1 MFDILWS
8 FEALMF
14 LGCLPWYLVAWG
26 VWMSLK
32 NVQSL
37 PSISLDREKSYPRL
51 SVIIAARNEAGTIEN
66 ALKSVLAQNYPNLEI
81 ILVNDRSNDGTDKIL
96 QKLAE
101 KDPRVLI
108 HHVEELPLGWLGKV
122 NAMQQGFGRSTGVWL
137 LFTDAD
143 VHFQEESLERIIDV
157 AERSS
162 IDYLCVVPEVQ
173 ARQRLLKAL
182 YTVSLS
188 GFFLATRIWEVK
200 NQNSF
205 VGVGACGLVR
215 RSLLSQSPGLPWLKM
230 EVVDDLAL
238 AQLAWQVEGKLDV
251 YWGRECLG
259 VEWYP
264 SMGDLIRGLEKNLFA
279 GAQYQYWRALLGI
292 IGILFVAVAPW
303 LSIFSG
309 NWLLSLTAVGAFS
322 GYWLAWISGD
332 KAQGVGWLERLISP
346 LLLFVIAWA
355 LARSTLHNLATGGYK
370 MARDFLFHSSLET
383 RTEIKILVTIS

>member
-1 MFDILWS
+1 MLFILWS
-8 FEALMF
+8 FVALLF

-37 PSISLDREKSYPRL
+37 SSTSLDRDKSYPRL

-81 ILVNDRSNDGTDKIL
+81 ILVNDRSSDGTDKIL
-96 QKLAE
+96 HKLAE

-122 NAMQQGFGRSTGVWL
+122 NAMQQGFRKSTGVWL

-162 IDYLCVVPEVQ
+162 VDYLCVIPEVQ
-173 ARQRLLKAL
+173 ARQRLLKGL

-215 RSLLSQSPGLPWLKM
+215 RSLLLQSPGLPWLKM

-238 AQLAWQVEGKLDV
+238 AQLAWQAGGKLDV

-346 LLLFVIAWA
+346 LLLLVIAWA
-355 LARSTLHNLATGGYK
+355 LARSTYITWRQGGIK
-370 MARDFLFHSSLET
+370 WRET
-383 RTEIKILVTIS
+383 FYSIAAMRRGQRLKF

>member
-1 MFDILWS
+1 MLDILWS
-8 FEALMF
+8 FEALVF

-32 NVQSL
+32 YVQSL

-66 ALKSVLAQNYPNLEI
+66 ALKSILAQNYPNLEI

-122 NAMQQGFGRSTGVWL
+122 NAMQQGFRRSTGVWL

-143 VHFQEESLERIIDV
+143 VHFQEESFERIIDV

-162 IDYLCVVPEVQ
+162 VDYLCVVPEVQ

-215 RSLLSQSPGLPWLKM
+215 RSLLSQNPGLPWLKM

-238 AQLAWQVEGKLDV
+238 AQLAWQAGGKLDV

-309 NWLLSLTAVGAFS
+309 NWLLSLTAVVAFS

-332 KAQGVGWLERLISP
+332 KAQGVRWSERLISP

-355 LARSTLHNLATGGYK
+355 LARSTYITWRQGGVKWRKTFYSIS
-370 MARDFLFHSSLET
+370 ALRRGQRL
-383 RTEIKILVTIS
+383 KI

>member
-1 MFDILWS
+1 MFDIFWS
-8 FEALMF
+8 FEALLF

-26 VWMSLK
+26 IWLSLK
-32 NVQSL
+32 HVQSL
-37 PSISLDREKSYPRL
+37 PSISSDGDRSHPRL
-51 SVIIAARNEAGTIEN
+51 SVIIAARNEAHTIEN
-66 ALKSVLAQNYPNLEI
+66 ALKSVLAQKYPNLEI
-81 ILVNDRSNDGTDKIL
+81 ILVNDRSTDGTDEIFA
-96 QKLAE
+96 KLAE
-101 KDPRVLI
+101 KDPRVSI
-108 HHVEELPLGWLGKV
+108 HHVEELPPEWLGKV
-122 NAMQQGFGRSTGVWL
+122 HALHQGFFRSTGEWL

-143 VHFQEESLERIIDV
+143 VHFEKGCIDRIIDV

-162 IDYLCVVPEVQ
+162 VDYLCVVPEVQ
-173 ARQRLLKAL
+173 ARQSILRAL

-205 VGVGACGLVR
+205 VGVGACGVVR
-215 RSLLSQSPGLPWLKM
+215 RSQLAKSPGLSWLKM

-238 AQLAWQVEGKLDV
+238 AQLVWQAGGILDV

-279 GAQYQYWRALLGI
+279 GAQYQYWRAFLGI
-292 IGILFVAVAPW
+292 NGILFVAFAPW
-303 LSIFSG
+303 LSILSG
-309 NWLLSLTAVGAFS
+309 NWLLSLAAIGAFS

-355 LARSTLHNLATGGYK
+355 LARSTFSTWRQGGIQW
-370 MARDFLFHSSLET
+370 RET
-383 RTEIKILVTIS
+383 FYSIKALRRGQRLKF

>member
-1 MFDILWS
+1 MLDILWS
-8 FEALMF
+8 FEALVF
-14 LGCLPWYLVAWG
+14 LGCLPWYLAAWG
-26 VWMSLK
+26 VRLSLK

-37 PSISLDREKSYPRL
+37 PSISLDREKKYPRL

-108 HHVEELPLGWLGKV
+108 HHVEELPPGWLGKV
-122 NAMQQGFGRSTGVWL
+122 NAMQQGFGKSTGVWL

-143 VHFQEESLERIIDV
+143 VHFQEESLERIIAV

-162 IDYLCVVPEVQ
+162 VDYLCVVPEVQ

-238 AQLAWQVEGKLDV
+238 AQLAWQAGGKLDV

-355 LARSTLHNLATGGYK
+355 LARSTFITWRQGGIQW
-370 MARDFLFHSSLET
+370 RET
-383 RTEIKILVTIS
+383 FYSIADLRRGQRLKF

>member
-1 MFDILWS
+1 MLDILWS
-8 FEALMF
+8 FEALVF

-32 NVQSL
+32 NIQSL
-37 PSISLDREKSYPRL
+37 PSILLDRDKSYPRL

-108 HHVEELPLGWLGKV
+108 HHVEELPPGWLGKV

-162 IDYLCVVPEVQ
+162 VDYLCVLPEVQ

-200 NQNSF
+200 SQKAF

-215 RSLLSQSPGLPWLKM
+215 RSLLSQNPGLPWLKM

-238 AQLAWQVEGKLDV
+238 AQLAWQAGGKLDV

-264 SMGDLIRGLEKNLFA
+264 SMGELIRGLEKNLFA

-292 IGILFVAVAPW
+292 IGILFIAVAPW

-309 NWLLSLTAVGAFS
+309 NWLLTLAAVGAFS

-355 LARSTLHNLATGGYK
+355 LARSTFITWRQGGIQWRETFYSLADLRRGQRLK
-370 MARDFLFHSSLET
+370 F
-383 RTEIKILVTIS
+383 

>member
-8 FEALMF
+8 FEALVF
-14 LGCLPWYLVAWG
+14 LGCLPWYLVARG

-162 IDYLCVVPEVQ
+162 VDYLCVVPEVQ

-238 AQLAWQVEGKLDV
+238 AQLAWQAGGKLDV

-259 VEWYP
+259 VEWYS

-309 NWLLSLTAVGAFS
+309 NWLLTLAAVGAFS
-322 GYWLAWISGD
+322 GYWLAWITGD

-346 LLLFVIAWA
+346 SLLLVIAWA
-355 LARSTLHNLATGGYK
+355 LARSTFMTWRQGGIK
-370 MARDFLFHSSLET
+370 WRET
-383 RTEIKILVTIS
+383 FYSIAALRRGQRLKF

>member
-8 FEALMF
+8 FEALVF
-14 LGCLPWYLVAWG
+14 LGCLPWYLVDRG

-37 PSISLDREKSYPRL
+37 PSTSLDREKSYPRL

-96 QKLAE
+96 QKIAE

-162 IDYLCVVPEVQ
+162 VDYLCVIPEVQ

-188 GFFLATRIWEVK
+188 AFFLATRIWEVK

-309 NWLLSLTAVGAFS
+309 NWLLSLTAVVAFS

-355 LARSTLHNLATGGYK
+355 LARSTFITWRQGGIQWRETFYSLADLRRGQRLK
-370 MARDFLFHSSLET
+370 F
-383 RTEIKILVTIS
+383 

>member
-1 MFDILWS
+1 MLDILWS
-8 FEALMF
+8 FEALVF
-14 LGCLPWYLVAWG
+14 LGCLPWYLAAWG
-26 VWMSLK
+26 VWMTLK

-37 PSISLDREKSYPRL
+37 SSISLDREKRYPRL
-51 SVIIAARNEAGTIEN
+51 SVIIAARNEAETIEN

-108 HHVEELPLGWLGKV
+108 HHVEELPPGWLGKV

-162 IDYLCVVPEVQ
+162 VDYLCVVPEVQ

-238 AQLAWQVEGKLDV
+238 AQLAWQAGGKLDV

-355 LARSTLHNLATGGYK
+355 LARSTFITWRQGGIQW
-370 MARDFLFHSSLET
+370 RET
-383 RTEIKILVTIS
+383 FYSIADLRRGQRLKF

>member
-1 MFDILWS
+1 MLDILWS
-8 FEALMF
+8 FEALVF

-122 NAMQQGFGRSTGVWL
+122 NAMQQGFGKSTGVWL

-143 VHFQEESLERIIDV
+143 VHFQEKSLERIIDV

-162 IDYLCVVPEVQ
+162 IDYLCVIPEVQ

-238 AQLAWQVEGKLDV
+238 AQLAWQAGGKLDV

-309 NWLLSLTAVGAFS
+309 NWLLILTAVGAFS

-355 LARSTLHNLATGGYK
+355 LARSTFITWRQGGIQW
-370 MARDFLFHSSLET
+370 RET
-383 RTEIKILVTIS
+383 FYSIADLRRGQRLKF

>member
-1 MFDILWS
+1 MLDILWS
-8 FEALMF
+8 FEALVF
-14 LGCLPWYLVAWG
+14 LGCLPWYLAAWG

-37 PSISLDREKSYPRL
+37 PSISLDREKRYPRL

-108 HHVEELPLGWLGKV
+108 HHVEELPPGWLGKV

-162 IDYLCVVPEVQ
+162 VDYLCVVPEVQ

-238 AQLAWQVEGKLDV
+238 AQLAWQAGGKLDV

-355 LARSTLHNLATGGYK
+355 LARSTFITWRQGGIQW
-370 MARDFLFHSSLET
+370 RET
-383 RTEIKILVTIS
+383 FYSIADLRRGQRLKF

>member
-8 FEALMF
+8 FEALVF

-37 PSISLDREKSYPRL
+37 PSTSLDREKSYPRL

-162 IDYLCVVPEVQ
+162 IDYLCVIPEVQ

-188 GFFLATRIWEVK
+188 AFFLAARIWEVK

-264 SMGDLIRGLEKNLFA
+264 SMGELIRGLEKNLFA

-332 KAQGVGWLERLISP
+332 KAQRVRWLERLISP

-355 LARSTLHNLATGGYK
+355 LARSTYITWRQGGIK
-370 MARDFLFHSSLET
+370 WRET
-383 RTEIKILVTIS
+383 FYSIAALRRGQRLKF

>member
-1 MFDILWS
+1 MLDILWS
-8 FEALMF
+8 FEALVF

-32 NVQSL
+32 YVQSL
-37 PSISLDREKSYPRL
+37 PSISFDREKSYPRL

-81 ILVNDRSNDGTDKIL
+81 ILVNDRSNDGTDEIL

-108 HHVEELPLGWLGKV
+108 HHVEELPPGWLGKV

-137 LFTDAD
+137 LYTDAD

-162 IDYLCVVPEVQ
+162 VDYLCVVPEVQ

-238 AQLAWQVEGKLDV
+238 AQLAWQAGGKLDV

-264 SMGDLIRGLEKNLFA
+264 SMCDLIRGLEKNLFA

-355 LARSTLHNLATGGYK
+355 LARSTFITWRQGGIQW
-370 MARDFLFHSSLET
+370 RET
-383 RTEIKILVTIS
+383 FYSIADLRRGQRLKF

>member
-8 FEALMF
+8 FEALVF

-26 VWMSLK
+26 VWMSLR

-162 IDYLCVVPEVQ
+162 VDYLCVVPEVQ

-200 NQNSF
+200 SQKAF

-215 RSLLSQSPGLPWLKM
+215 RSLLSQNPGLPWLKM

-238 AQLAWQVEGKLDV
+238 AQLAWQAGGKLDV

-259 VEWYP
+259 VEWYS

-309 NWLLSLTAVGAFS
+309 NWLLTLAAVGAFS
-322 GYWLAWISGD
+322 GYWLAWITGD
-332 KAQGVGWLERLISP
+332 KAQGVGWLERFISP
-346 LLLFVIAWA
+346 SLLLVIAWA
-355 LARSTLHNLATGGYK
+355 LARSTFMTWRQGGIK
-370 MARDFLFHSSLET
+370 WRET
-383 RTEIKILVTIS
+383 FYSIAALRRGQRLKF

>member
-8 FEALMF
+8 FKALMF

-51 SVIIAARNEAGTIEN
+51 SVIIAARNEAETIEN
-66 ALKSVLAQNYPNLEI
+66 ALKSILAQNYPNLEI

-96 QKLAE
+96 QKIAE

-162 IDYLCVVPEVQ
+162 VDYLCVVPEVQ

-215 RSLLSQSPGLPWLKM
+215 RSLLSQNPGLPWLKM

-238 AQLAWQVEGKLDV
+238 AQLVWQAGGKLDV
-251 YWGRECLG
+251 YWGREWLG

-264 SMGDLIRGLEKNLFA
+264 SMGELIRGLEKNLFA

-309 NWLLSLTAVGAFS
+309 NWLLSLAAVGAFS
-322 GYWLAWISGD
+322 GYWLAWITGD

-346 LLLFVIAWA
+346 SLLLVIAWA
-355 LARSTLHNLATGGYK
+355 LARSTFMTWRQGGIK
-370 MARDFLFHSSLET
+370 WRET
-383 RTEIKILVTIS
+383 FYSIAALRRGQRLKF

>member
-1 MFDILWS
+1 MFDILWT
-8 FEALMF
+8 FQALVF

-37 PSISLDREKSYPRL
+37 PSISLDRDKSYPRL

-108 HHVEELPLGWLGKV
+108 HHVEELPPGWLGKV
-122 NAMQQGFGRSTGVWL
+122 NAMQQGFRRSTGVWL

-162 IDYLCVVPEVQ
+162 VDYLCVVPEVQ

-188 GFFLATRIWEVK
+188 GFFLTTRIWEVK
-200 NQNSF
+200 SQKAF

-215 RSLLSQSPGLPWLKM
+215 RSLLSQNPGLPWLKM

-238 AQLAWQVEGKLDV
+238 AQLAWQAGGKLDV

-264 SMGDLIRGLEKNLFA
+264 SIGDLIRGLEKNLFA

-309 NWLLSLTAVGAFS
+309 NWLLTLGAVGAFS

-355 LARSTLHNLATGGYK
+355 SARSTYITWRQGGIK
-370 MARDFLFHSSLET
+370 WRET
-383 RTEIKILVTIS
+383 FYSIAALRRGQRLKF

>member
-1 MFDILWS
+1 MLDILWS
-8 FEALMF
+8 FEALVF
-14 LGCLPWYLVAWG
+14 LGCLPWYLAAWG

-37 PSISLDREKSYPRL
+37 PSISFDREKKYPRL
-51 SVIIAARNEAGTIEN
+51 SVIIAARNEAETIEN

-81 ILVNDRSNDGTDKIL
+81 IWVNDRSNDGTDKIL

-108 HHVEELPLGWLGKV
+108 HHVEELPPGWLGKV

-143 VHFQEESLERIIDV
+143 VHFQEESLERIIAV

-162 IDYLCVVPEVQ
+162 VDYLCVVPEVQ

-238 AQLAWQVEGKLDV
+238 AQLAWQVGGKLDV

-309 NWLLSLTAVGAFS
+309 NWLLGLTAVGAFS

-355 LARSTLHNLATGGYK
+355 LARSTFITWRQGGIQW
-370 MARDFLFHSSLET
+370 RET
-383 RTEIKILVTIS
+383 FYSIADLRRGQRLKF

>member
-37 PSISLDREKSYPRL
+37 PSTSLDREKSYPRL

-66 ALKSVLAQNYPNLEI
+66 ALKSILAQNYPNLEI

-162 IDYLCVVPEVQ
+162 VDYLCVVPEIQ

-215 RSLLSQSPGLPWLKM
+215 RSLLSQNPGLPWLKM

-238 AQLAWQVEGKLDV
+238 AQLVWQAGGKLDV

-332 KAQGVGWLERLISP
+332 KAQRVGWLERLISP

-355 LARSTLHNLATGGYK
+355 LARSTYITWRQGGIK
-370 MARDFLFHSSLET
+370 WRET
-383 RTEIKILVTIS
+383 FYSIAALRRGQRLKF

>member
-1 MFDILWS
+1 MLDILWS
-8 FEALMF
+8 FEALVF

-26 VWMSLK
+26 VWVTLK

-37 PSISLDREKSYPRL
+37 PSISLDREKRYPRL

-108 HHVEELPLGWLGKV
+108 HHVEELPPGWLGKV

-162 IDYLCVVPEVQ
+162 VDYLCVVPEVQ

-238 AQLAWQVEGKLDV
+238 AQLAWQAGGKLDV

-309 NWLLSLTAVGAFS
+309 NWLLGLTAVGAFS

-355 LARSTLHNLATGGYK
+355 LARSTFITWRQGGIQW
-370 MARDFLFHSSLET
+370 RET
-383 RTEIKILVTIS
+383 FYSIADLRRGQRLKF

>member
-1 MFDILWS
+1 M
-8 FEALMF
+8 
-14 LGCLPWYLVAWG
+14 
-26 VWMSLK
+26 
-32 NVQSL
+32 
-37 PSISLDREKSYPRL
+37 
-51 SVIIAARNEAGTIEN
+51 
-66 ALKSVLAQNYPNLEI
+66 
-81 ILVNDRSNDGTDKIL
+81 
-96 QKLAE
+96 
-101 KDPRVLI
+101 
-108 HHVEELPLGWLGKV
+108 
-122 NAMQQGFGRSTGVWL
+122 WL

-162 IDYLCVVPEVQ
+162 VDYLCVVPEIQ
-173 ARQRLLKAL
+173 ARQSLLKAL

-188 GFFLATRIWEVK
+188 SFFLATRIWEVK

-215 RSLLSQSPGLPWLKM
+215 RSLLSQNPGLPWLKM

-238 AQLAWQVEGKLDV
+238 AQLAWQAGGKLDV
-251 YWGRECLG
+251 YWGREYLG

-264 SMGDLIRGLEKNLFA
+264 SMGELIRGLEKNLFA

-309 NWLLSLTAVGAFS
+309 NWLLSLAAVGAFS

-355 LARSTLHNLATGGYK
+355 LARSTYITWRQGGIK
-370 MARDFLFHSSLET
+370 WRET
-383 RTEIKILVTIS
+383 FYSIAALRRGQRLKF

>member
-1 MFDILWS
+1 MLDILWS
-8 FEALMF
+8 FEALVF
-14 LGCLPWYLVAWG
+14 LGCLPWYLAAWG

-37 PSISLDREKSYPRL
+37 PSISLDREKKYPRL
-51 SVIIAARNEAGTIEN
+51 SVIIAARNEARTIEN

-108 HHVEELPLGWLGKV
+108 HHVEELPPGWLGKV

-162 IDYLCVVPEVQ
+162 VDYLCVVPEVQ

-238 AQLAWQVEGKLDV
+238 AQLAWQAGGKLDV

-355 LARSTLHNLATGGYK
+355 LARSTFITWRQGGIQW
-370 MARDFLFHSSLET
+370 RET
-383 RTEIKILVTIS
+383 FYSIADLRRGQRLKF

>member
-1 MFDILWS
+1 MLDILWS
-8 FEALMF
+8 FEALVF

-26 VWMSLK
+26 VWVTLK

-108 HHVEELPLGWLGKV
+108 HHVEELPPGWLGKV

-162 IDYLCVVPEVQ
+162 VDYLCVVPEVQ

-188 GFFLATRIWEVK
+188 CFFLATRIWEVK

-238 AQLAWQVEGKLDV
+238 AQLAWQAGGKLDV

-355 LARSTLHNLATGGYK
+355 LARSTFITWRQGGIQW
-370 MARDFLFHSSLET
+370 RET
-383 RTEIKILVTIS
+383 FYSIADLRRGQRLKF

>member
-1 MFDILWS
+1 MLDILWS
-8 FEALMF
+8 FEALVF

-26 VWMSLK
+26 VWMTLK

-37 PSISLDREKSYPRL
+37 PSISLDREKRYPRL

-108 HHVEELPLGWLGKV
+108 HHVEELPPGWLGKV

-143 VHFQEESLERIIDV
+143 VHFQEESLERIIAV

-162 IDYLCVVPEVQ
+162 VDYLCVVPEVQ

-238 AQLAWQVEGKLDV
+238 AQLAWQAGGKLDV

-355 LARSTLHNLATGGYK
+355 LARSTFITWRQGGIQW
-370 MARDFLFHSSLET
+370 RET
-383 RTEIKILVTIS
+383 FYSIADLRRGQRLKF

>member
-1 MFDILWS
+1 MLDILWS
-8 FEALMF
+8 FEALVF

-26 VWMSLK
+26 VWMTLK

-37 PSISLDREKSYPRL
+37 PSISLDREKRYPRL

-81 ILVNDRSNDGTDKIL
+81 ILVNDRSNDGTDEIL

-108 HHVEELPLGWLGKV
+108 HHVEELPPGWLGKV

-162 IDYLCVVPEVQ
+162 VDYLCVVPEVQ

-238 AQLAWQVEGKLDV
+238 AQLAWQAGGKLDV

-355 LARSTLHNLATGGYK
+355 LARSTFITWRQGGIQW
-370 MARDFLFHSSLET
+370 RET
-383 RTEIKILVTIS
+383 FYSIADLRRGQRLKF

>member
-1 MFDILWS
+1 MLDILWS

-37 PSISLDREKSYPRL
+37 SSTSLDRDKSYPRL

-81 ILVNDRSNDGTDKIL
+81 ILVNDRSSDGTDKIL
-96 QKLAE
+96 HKLAE

-122 NAMQQGFGRSTGVWL
+122 NAMQQGFIKSTGVWL

-162 IDYLCVVPEVQ
+162 VDYLCVVPEVQ
-173 ARQRLLKAL
+173 ARQRFLKAL
-182 YTVSLS
+182 YTISLS

-215 RSLLSQSPGLPWLKM
+215 RSLLLQSPGLPWLKM

-238 AQLAWQVEGKLDV
+238 AQLAWQAGGKLDV

-346 LLLFVIAWA
+346 LLLLVIAWA
-355 LARSTLHNLATGGYK
+355 LARSTYITWRQGGIK
-370 MARDFLFHSSLET
+370 WRET
-383 RTEIKILVTIS
+383 FYSIAAMRRGQRLKF

>member
-1 MFDILWS
+1 MLDILWS
-8 FEALMF
+8 FEALVF

-26 VWMSLK
+26 VWVTLK

-37 PSISLDREKSYPRL
+37 PSISLDREKRYPRL

-108 HHVEELPLGWLGKV
+108 HHVEELPPGWLGKV

-162 IDYLCVVPEVQ
+162 VDYLCVVPEVQ

-238 AQLAWQVEGKLDV
+238 AQLAWQAGGKLDV

-303 LSIFSG
+303 LSFFSG

-355 LARSTLHNLATGGYK
+355 LARSTFITWRQGGIQW
-370 MARDFLFHSSLET
+370 RET
-383 RTEIKILVTIS
+383 FYSIADLRRGQRLKF

>member
-1 MFDILWS
+1 MLDILWS
-8 FEALMF
+8 FEALVF

-32 NVQSL
+32 YVQSL

-143 VHFQEESLERIIDV
+143 VHFQEESLERIIDE

-238 AQLAWQVEGKLDV
+238 AQLAWQAGGKLDV

-259 VEWYP
+259 VEWYS

-309 NWLLSLTAVGAFS
+309 NWLLSLTAVVAFS

-355 LARSTLHNLATGGYK
+355 LARSTFITWRQGGIQW
-370 MARDFLFHSSLET
+370 RET
-383 RTEIKILVTIS
+383 FYSIADLRRGQRLKF

>member
-1 MFDILWS
+1 MLDILWS
-8 FEALMF
+8 FEALVF
-14 LGCLPWYLVAWG
+14 LGCLPWYLAAWG

-37 PSISLDREKSYPRL
+37 PSISFDREKKYPRL
-51 SVIIAARNEAGTIEN
+51 SVIIAARNEAQTIEN

-108 HHVEELPLGWLGKV
+108 HHVEELPPGWLGKV

-143 VHFQEESLERIIDV
+143 VHFQEESLERIIAV
-157 AERSS
+157 AERSPV
-162 IDYLCVVPEVQ
+162 DYLCVVPEVQ

-238 AQLAWQVEGKLDV
+238 AQLAWQVGGKLDV

-355 LARSTLHNLATGGYK
+355 LARSTFITWRQGGIQW
-370 MARDFLFHSSLET
+370 RET
-383 RTEIKILVTIS
+383 FYSIADLRRGQRLKF

>member
-1 MFDILWS
+1 MLDVLWS
-8 FEALMF
+8 FEALVF
-14 LGCLPWYLVAWG
+14 LGCLTWYLAAWG
-26 VWMSLK
+26 VRLSLK

-108 HHVEELPLGWLGKV
+108 HHVEELPPGWLGKV

-162 IDYLCVVPEVQ
+162 VDYLCVVPEVQ

-238 AQLAWQVEGKLDV
+238 AQLAWQAGGKLDV

-303 LSIFSG
+303 LSFFSG

-355 LARSTLHNLATGGYK
+355 LARSTFITWRQGGIQW
-370 MARDFLFHSSLET
+370 RET
-383 RTEIKILVTIS
+383 FYSIADLRRGQRLKF

>member
-1 MFDILWS
+1 MLDILWS

-37 PSISLDREKSYPRL
+37 SSTSLDRDKSYPRL

-162 IDYLCVVPEVQ
+162 VDYLCVIPEVQ

-215 RSLLSQSPGLPWLKM
+215 RSLLLQSPGLPWLKM

-238 AQLAWQVEGKLDV
+238 AQLAWQAGGKLDV

-346 LLLFVIAWA
+346 LLLLVIAWA
-355 LARSTLHNLATGGYK
+355 LARSTYITWRQGGIK
-370 MARDFLFHSSLET
+370 WRET
-383 RTEIKILVTIS
+383 FYSIAAMRRGQRLKF

>member
-1 MFDILWS
+1 MLDILWS

-32 NVQSL
+32 NVHSL
-37 PSISLDREKSYPRL
+37 SSTSLDRDKCYPRL

-81 ILVNDRSNDGTDKIL
+81 ILVNDRSSDGTDKIL
-96 QKLAE
+96 HKLAE

-122 NAMQQGFGRSTGVWL
+122 NAMQQGFRKSTGVWL

-162 IDYLCVVPEVQ
+162 VDYLCVIPEVQ

-215 RSLLSQSPGLPWLKM
+215 RSLLLQSPGLPWLKM

-238 AQLAWQVEGKLDV
+238 AQLAWQAGGKLDV

-346 LLLFVIAWA
+346 LLLLVIAWA
-355 LARSTLHNLATGGYK
+355 LARSTYITWRQGGIK
-370 MARDFLFHSSLET
+370 WRET
-383 RTEIKILVTIS
+383 FYSIAAMRRGQRLKF

>member
-8 FEALMF
+8 FEALVF

-32 NVQSL
+32 YVQSL

-51 SVIIAARNEAGTIEN
+51 SVIIAARNEAETIEN

-162 IDYLCVVPEVQ
+162 VDYLCVVPEVQ
-173 ARQRLLKAL
+173 ARKRLLKAL

-200 NQNSF
+200 SQKAF

-215 RSLLSQSPGLPWLKM
+215 RSLLSQNPGLPWLKM

-238 AQLAWQVEGKLDV
+238 AQLAWQAGGKLDV
-251 YWGRECLG
+251 YWGRECLW
-259 VEWYP
+259 VEWYS

-309 NWLLSLTAVGAFS
+309 NWLLSLTAVVAFS

-332 KAQGVGWLERLISP
+332 KAQGVGWVERLISP

-355 LARSTLHNLATGGYK
+355 LARSTFITWRQGGIQWRETFYSLADLRRGQRLK
-370 MARDFLFHSSLET
+370 F
-383 RTEIKILVTIS
+383 

>member
-8 FEALMF
+8 CEALVF

-108 HHVEELPLGWLGKV
+108 HHVEELPLGWLGKL

-162 IDYLCVVPEVQ
+162 VDYLCVVPEVQ

-200 NQNSF
+200 SQKAF

-238 AQLAWQVEGKLDV
+238 AQLAWQAGGKLDV

-264 SMGDLIRGLEKNLFA
+264 NMGKLIRGLEKNLFA
-279 GAQYQYWRALLGI
+279 GAQYQYWRALLGM

-332 KAQGVGWLERLISP
+332 KAQGVRWSERLISP

-355 LARSTLHNLATGGYK
+355 LARSTYITWRQGGIKWRKTFYSLADLRRGQRLK
-370 MARDFLFHSSLET
+370 F
-383 RTEIKILVTIS
+383 

>member
-1 MFDILWS
+1 MFDIFWS
-8 FEALMF
+8 FEALLF
-14 LGCLPWYLVAWG
+14 LGCLPWYLVSWG
-26 VWMSLK
+26 IWLSLK
-32 NVQSL
+32 QVQSL
-37 PSISLDREKSYPRL
+37 PSISSDGDRINPRL
-51 SVIIAARNEAGTIEN
+51 SVIIAARNEAQTIEN
-66 ALKSVLAQNYPNLEI
+66 ALKSVLAQIYPNLEI

-108 HHVEELPLGWLGKV
+108 HHVEELPPGWLGKV
-122 NAMQQGFGRSTGVWL
+122 NAMQQGFGKSTGVWL

-162 IDYLCVVPEVQ
+162 VDYLCVVPEVQ
-173 ARQRLLKAL
+173 ARQSLLRAL

-205 VGVGACGLVR
+205 VGVGACGVVR
-215 RSLLSQSPGLPWLKM
+215 RSQLAKSPGLSWLKM

-238 AQLAWQVEGKLDV
+238 AQLIWQTEGKLDV
-251 YWGRECLG
+251 FWGRECLG

-309 NWLLSLTAVGAFS
+309 NWLLSLAAVGAFS

-355 LARSTLHNLATGGYK
+355 LARSTFITWRQGGIQW
-370 MARDFLFHSSLET
+370 RET
-383 RTEIKILVTIS
+383 FYSIADLRRGQRLKF

>member
-1 MFDILWS
+1 MLDILWS
-8 FEALMF
+8 FEALVF
-14 LGCLPWYLVAWG
+14 LGCLPWYLAAWG
-26 VWMSLK
+26 VRLSLK

-37 PSISLDREKSYPRL
+37 PSISLDKENSYPRL

-108 HHVEELPLGWLGKV
+108 HHVEELPPGWLGKV
-122 NAMQQGFGRSTGVWL
+122 NAIQQGFGRSTGVWL

-143 VHFQEESLERIIDV
+143 VHFKEESLERIIDV

-162 IDYLCVVPEVQ
+162 VNYLCVVPEIQ
-173 ARQRLLKAL
+173 ARQSLLKAL

-200 NQNSF
+200 DQNSF

-215 RSLLSQSPGLPWLKM
+215 RSLLSQNPGLPWLKM

-238 AQLAWQVEGKLDV
+238 AQLVWQAGGKLDV
-251 YWGRECLG
+251 YWGRKCLG

-264 SMGDLIRGLEKNLFA
+264 SMGELIRGLEKNLFA

-309 NWLLSLTAVGAFS
+309 NWLLSLTAVVAFS

-355 LARSTLHNLATGGYK
+355 LARSTFITWRQGGIK
-370 MARDFLFHSSLET
+370 WRET
-383 RTEIKILVTIS
+383 YYSIAAMRRGQRLKF

>member
-8 FEALMF
+8 FEALVF

-157 AERSS
+157 AEKSS
-162 IDYLCVVPEVQ
+162 VDYLCVVPEVQ

-215 RSLLSQSPGLPWLKM
+215 RSQLAKSHGLSWLKM

-238 AQLAWQVEGKLDV
+238 AQLVWQAGGKLDV

-264 SMGDLIRGLEKNLFA
+264 CMGDLIRGLEKNLFA

-309 NWLLSLTAVGAFS
+309 NWLLTLAAVGAFS
-322 GYWLAWISGD
+322 GYWLAWITGD

-346 LLLFVIAWA
+346 SLLLVIAWA
-355 LARSTLHNLATGGYK
+355 LARSTFMTWRQGGIK
-370 MARDFLFHSSLET
+370 WRET
-383 RTEIKILVTIS
+383 FYSIAALRRGQRLKF

>member
-1 MFDILWS
+1 MLDILWS

-37 PSISLDREKSYPRL
+37 SSTSLDRDKSYPRL

-81 ILVNDRSNDGTDKIL
+81 ILVNDRSSDGTDKIL
-96 QKLAE
+96 HNLAE

-108 HHVEELPLGWLGKV
+108 HHVEELPLGWLGKL
-122 NAMQQGFGRSTGVWL
+122 NAMQQGFIKSTGVWL

-162 IDYLCVVPEVQ
+162 VDYLCVIPEVQ
-173 ARQRLLKAL
+173 ARQRLLKGL

-215 RSLLSQSPGLPWLKM
+215 RSLLLQSPGLPWLKM

-238 AQLAWQVEGKLDV
+238 AQLAWQAGGKLDV

-346 LLLFVIAWA
+346 LLLLVIAWA
-355 LARSTLHNLATGGYK
+355 LARSTYITWRQGGIK
-370 MARDFLFHSSLET
+370 WRET
-383 RTEIKILVTIS
+383 FYSIAAMRRGQRLKF